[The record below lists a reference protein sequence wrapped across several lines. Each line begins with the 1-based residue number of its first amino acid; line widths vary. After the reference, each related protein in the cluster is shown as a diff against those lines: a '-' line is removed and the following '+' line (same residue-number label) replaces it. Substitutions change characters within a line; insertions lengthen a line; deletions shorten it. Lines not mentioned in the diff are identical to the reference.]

1 VELVAYGVILALVVI
16 LVWPGSAAGQAL
28 LSVAGSVS
36 STVRGA

>member
-1 VELVAYGVILALVVI
+1 MAYGVILVLVVI